1 MEVRRFICGN
11 LFWKFTGLFIRFG
24 VRWAQP
30 EILET
35 SNGKRSIRR
44 VLDENDIAISAFKS
58 LCAGAERGRLDH
70 VGDRD
75 DLWRLLATITARKVS
90 GQVRHDTRQK
100 RGEGRVRGHSVFE
113 GSPSNPEGDGFDA
126 IAGDEPTPEFL
137 CQLAEEHRRL
147 LQTLGDEVLVQIA
160 EWKLE
165 GWTGGE
171 IADKL
176 GLSRRSTE
184 RKLERIRECWKREL
198 KA

>member
-1 MEVRRFICGN
+1 
-11 LFWKFTGLFIRFG
+11 
-24 VRWAQP
+24 
-30 EILET
+30 
-35 SNGKRSIRR
+35 
-44 VLDENDIAISAFKS
+44 
-58 LCAGAERGRLDH
+58 
-70 VGDRD
+70 
-75 DLWRLLATITARKVS
+75 
-90 GQVRHDTRQK
+90 
-100 RGEGRVRGHSVFE
+100 
-113 GSPSNPEGDGFDA
+113 
-126 IAGDEPTPEFL
+126 
-137 CQLAEEHRRL
+137 LAEEHRRL